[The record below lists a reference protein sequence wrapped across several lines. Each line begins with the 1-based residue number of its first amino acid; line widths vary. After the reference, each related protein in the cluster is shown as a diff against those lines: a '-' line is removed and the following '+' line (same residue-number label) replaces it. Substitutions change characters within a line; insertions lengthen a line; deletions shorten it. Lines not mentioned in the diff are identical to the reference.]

1 MGGKEEENAGGD
13 GKFRVF
19 GLSLVIFVFPQRE
32 SASIIYVCL
41 GKVSERNLYLKSELV
56 GTCGLLSPESES
68 SFHRQ

>member
-41 GKVSERNLYLKSELV
+41 GKVGERNLYLKRKT
-56 GTCGLLSPESES
+56 G
-68 SFHRQ
+68 